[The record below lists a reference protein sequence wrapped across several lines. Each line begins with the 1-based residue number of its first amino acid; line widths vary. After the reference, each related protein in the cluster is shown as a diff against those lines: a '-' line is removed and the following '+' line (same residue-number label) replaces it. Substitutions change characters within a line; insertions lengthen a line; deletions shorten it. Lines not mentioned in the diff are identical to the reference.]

1 MSLRVCLYALALGV
15 GGGLVF
21 SVVPAWRSARLN
33 SQSLLLGRVKSMAR
47 LGRLGGSLVGLQVAL
62 TVVLVFGAVL
72 VTREFVSV
80 LRQPLWFDPG
90 NVLTVLVVP
99 DRSGSD
105 RQRFY
110 LRAMEAVAGRP
121 DVAMVGATSSMPM
134 GLQAADEGL
143 VIPGLDGTNGA
154 IYHALPGFFEAAA
167 IPLVRGRLIT
177 PRDLE
182 GNAESAVV
190 GESLARVLDP
200 GGEALGATF
209 QNRSGRTF
217 RVVGVVGD
225 VAGREMPAYVIPD
238 RATRVMTLLVRAN
251 RRTGAVERDLRREM
265 SALAPGQPVSTAW
278 WSDSIASR
286 TEFRKPRFQSL
297 VLGGFG
303 SLALALTAVG
313 IFAVVAFA
321 VASRRRE
328 MGVRMAVGAEPR
340 SLVRTIVRQ
349 SLTPVVMG
357 LAAGLVAT
365 VWVGRLAQ
373 SYLLDVE
380 LRDPLTLA
388 WTGIAVVV
396 ASLVASYLPARR
408 ASRIDPV
415 SVLRVE

>member
-1 MSLRVCLYALALGV
+1 
-15 GGGLVF
+15 
-21 SVVPAWRSARLN
+21 
-33 SQSLLLGRVKSMAR
+33 
-47 LGRLGGSLVGLQVAL
+47 
-62 TVVLVFGAVL
+62 

-80 LRQPLWFDPG
+80 LRQPLGFDPE

-99 DRSGSD
+99 DERGSD

-110 LRAMEAVAGRP
+110 VRAMEAVAGRP
-121 DVAMVGATSSMPM
+121 DVAMVGATASLPM

-143 VIPGLDGTNGA
+143 VIPGLEGTSGA

-177 PRDLE
+177 PRDIE

-200 GGEALGATF
+200 GGRALGATF

-286 TEFRKPRFQSL
+286 TEFRNPRFQSL

-396 ASLVASYLPARR
+396 AALVASYLPARR